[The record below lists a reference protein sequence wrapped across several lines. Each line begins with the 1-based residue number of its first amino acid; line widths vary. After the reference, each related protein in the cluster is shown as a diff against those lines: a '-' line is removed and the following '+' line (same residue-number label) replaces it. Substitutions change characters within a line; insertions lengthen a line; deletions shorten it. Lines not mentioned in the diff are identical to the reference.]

1 MVIDADINIHTNI
14 DIHTKI
20 NISIKFMKPR
30 IDGLAACRGAGAKEV
45 KRTAVVCHQKFQE
58 ITAKIP
64 GNTGKIAGNTVKYT
78 RKCQNTG
85 KAHKEY
91 QEMPQKKGT
100 QLFLGGKIQTISDLF
115 SILKHVLGFQNHIGT
130 LQQKHDL

>member
-1 MVIDADINIHTNI
+1 MNR
-14 DIHTKI
+14 
-20 NISIKFMKPR
+20 R

-78 RKCQNTG
+78 RKCQYTG
-85 KAHKEY
+85 KCHKVY
-91 QEMPQKKGT
+91 QEMPQKNVQGNAFNT
-100 QLFLGGKIQTISDLF
+100 
-115 SILKHVLGFQNHIGT
+115 T
-130 LQQKHDL
+130 LQQRKKNTRHA